1 LAGTN
6 TASRAVRSA
15 ALTDTGRMRKSNEDA
30 YWCDPGG
37 EIFLLADGMG
47 GHDAGEVASQSAVQ
61 TIRDTIQ
68 RSCFTGL
75 SPAAALEQAILSA
88 HALLRELSQQDIR
101 LHRMGT
107 TILVAWRVDNR
118 SFWIAHVGDSRVYR
132 LREGRLRKLTED
144 HTVFNQVRKSRR
156 IAADLIDLALKKRLS
171 QALGSSEFVS
181 PKILEVKLRSGD
193 RFLLCSDGLTD
204 MVDDQEI
211 TAILGRLASP
221 EQTCLALVQA
231 ANHVGGEDNIT
242 VIVVDNIATA
252 EYKMAK
258 PEIRDSGF
266 NQ

>member
-6 TASRAVRSA
+6 TPSLALRSA
-15 ALTDTGRMRKSNEDA
+15 ALTDPGRMRQSNEDA
-30 YWCDPGG
+30 YYCDPGG
-37 EIFLLADGMG
+37 EIFLLADGMA
-47 GHDAGEVASQSAVQ
+47 GHQAGEIASQSAVQ
-61 TIRDTIQ
+61 TILDTVE
-68 RSCFTGL
+68 SNCFTGL
-75 SPAAALEQAILSA
+75 SPIEVLERAILSA
-88 HALLRELSQQDIR
+88 HIHLRELSQQDIR
-101 LHRMGT
+101 LHRMST

-132 LREGRLRKLTED
+132 LRSGRLRKLTED

-156 IAADLIDLALKKRLS
+156 IAADLIDPALKKRLS

-181 PKILEVKLRSGD
+181 PQILEVKLLSGD

-211 TAILGRLASP
+211 TLILGRLTSP

-231 ANHVGGEDNIT
+231 ANQVGGEDNIT
-242 VIVVDNIATA
+242 VIVMDYIATA

-258 PEIRDSGF
+258 SEIRDRGL